1 MVWASISSSLQFSA
15 RLILKDLGTFRAI
28 CKSWQLS
35 SPMSPLQP
43 LLDPPYSHS
52 PYLMQLGNHKCTFFH
67 PMHDNG
73 SYQMD
78 IPELRDAFIVIQSM
92 VGCSSKMDGSAFFI
106 HPFDRIKIKLP
117 SYPCKEEFESI
128 SFSSPPTSTNCFVI
142 AIISHGDK
150 FGIIRRGEVAWTLCE
165 LIEHFQPIG
174 NGNPVL
180 YKDRCY

>member
-1 MVWASISSSLQFSA
+1 
-15 RLILKDLGTFRAI
+15 
-28 CKSWQLS
+28 
-35 SPMSPLQP
+35 
-43 LLDPPYSHS
+43 
-52 PYLMQLGNHKCTFFH
+52 
-67 PMHDNG
+67 MHDNG

-150 FGIIRRGEVAWTLCE
+150 FSIIRRGEVAWTLCE
-165 LIEHFQPIG
+165 FTEHFQPIG
-174 NGNPVL
+174 NENPVL
-180 YKDRCY
+180 YKDRCYWLGLQEDGLPAEVGVFDPREYLTHPNLYNCRWKFFSILLL

>member
-1 MVWASISSSLQFSA
+1 
-15 RLILKDLGTFRAI
+15 
-28 CKSWQLS
+28 
-35 SPMSPLQP
+35 
-43 LLDPPYSHS
+43 
-52 PYLMQLGNHKCTFFH
+52 MQLGNHKCTFFH

-150 FGIIRRGEVAWTLCE
+150 FSIIRRGEVAWTLCE
-165 LIEHFQPIG
+165 FTKHFQPIG
-174 NGNPVL
+174 NENPYYIKTVATGWVYRRMVSQL
-180 YKDRCY
+180 KWEYLIRVNT

>member
-1 MVWASISSSLQFSA
+1 
-15 RLILKDLGTFRAI
+15 
-28 CKSWQLS
+28 
-35 SPMSPLQP
+35 MSPLQP

-78 IPELRDAFIVIQSM
+78 FPELRDAFIRY
-92 VGCSSKMDGSAFFI
+92 SKYGWLLLSKIDGSVFFF
-106 HPFDRIKIKLP
+106 HPFDRIKLEPP
-117 SYPCKEEFESI
+117 SYPCKEEFESM

-150 FGIIRRGEVAWTLCE
+150 FGIIRRGEVA
-165 LIEHFQPIG
+165 
-174 NGNPVL
+174 
-180 YKDRCY
+180 